1 MTDIANQ
8 RRLAASLLGCGI
20 NRVWFDAERIS
31 DIQNAISREDIRG
44 LIGEGV
50 IRARQVQGNSRGR
63 ARALM
68 AKRSYGHCKGPGR
81 RKGAAGA
88 RNPSKREWIQKI
100 RAIRKTLAELR
111 ESGEIAPHLYRTL
124 YRKAAGGQFRNV
136 AHLKA
141 QIGIIS
147 GRMK

>member
-20 NRVWFDAERIS
+20 NRVWFDVERIG

-111 ESGEIAPHLYRTL
+111 ESGEIEPHLYRTL

>member
-20 NRVWFDAERIS
+20 NRVWFDAERIG

-88 RNPSKREWIQKI
+88 RNPSKREWVQKI

-111 ESGEIAPHLYRTL
+111 ESGEIEPHLYRTL